1 MPSFPMPLLGFPNE
15 RLYGGGLLEIK
26 AGAKTFFV
34 EEFYTHPGQYMVMTQ
49 PDKTHV
55 YYDNLLLVY
64 THINNA
70 IEEMENAEHRQADAG
85 SGENVERHA

>member
-1 MPSFPMPLLGFPNE
+1 MPRLPVPLLGFPNE
-15 RLYGGGLLEIK
+15 RSDRAGLLEVK
-26 AGAKTFFV
+26 AGPKTFFV
-34 EEFYTHPGQYMVMTQ
+34 EESYSRPGHYLVFVQ
-49 PDKTHV
+49 PGRRTF

-70 IEEMENAEHRQADAG
+70 IEEMKDAEHRQADAG

>member
-1 MPSFPMPLLGFPNE
+1 MVKLPVPLLGFPNE
-15 RLYGGGLLEIK
+15 RLYGEGLLEIK

-34 EEFYTHPGQYMVMTQ
+34 EAYTDQGLYLLFTQ
-49 PDKTHV
+49 PDKTNA

-64 THINNA
+64 THIHNA
-70 IEEMENAEHRQADAG
+70 IEEMKDAEHRQADAG